1 MQGSFESLGHSAME
15 SGRRSALP
23 SPSVTGTSEDV
34 FPGTAAEPRVPS
46 AIECLIK
53 LGTCVWGSGTHRE
66 EADMRS
72 RGALC
77 VISDVC
83 ACVRLL
89 FSPQSQRN
97 VPPFGAMTMCVRPD
111 TSASHVICHRSRF
124 FGRPSAICGR
134 PDRRL
139 FFTHLYCYKKKNR
152 IKSRGM
158 SRAFQKQTLANEPW
172 NTRNIRSPS
181 SAEQDGSLLF
191 LLNRKTAEGS
201 TPPTSGGPGII
212 NLFSHLCVLVRE
224 LGLLSQRQSRS
235 AQTVVEFT
243 NRAKHHTFTDFIFLF
258 SPTIIVS
265 AVSSQTG
272 HVSKQPHTRRR
283 KTYLPACG

>member
-1 MQGSFESLGHSAME
+1 MNANSCFLEFYHCINMQGSFESLGHSAME

-83 ACVRLL
+83 VCVRLL

-97 VPPFGAMTMCVRPD
+97 VPPFGVMTLCVRPD
-111 TSASHVICHRSRF
+111 MSASHVICHRSRF
-124 FGRPSAICGR
+124 F
-134 PDRRL
+134 
-139 FFTHLYCYKKKNR
+139 
-152 IKSRGM
+152 
-158 SRAFQKQTLANEPW
+158 
-172 NTRNIRSPS
+172 
-181 SAEQDGSLLF
+181 
-191 LLNRKTAEGS
+191 
-201 TPPTSGGPGII
+201 
-212 NLFSHLCVLVRE
+212 
-224 LGLLSQRQSRS
+224 
-235 AQTVVEFT
+235 
-243 NRAKHHTFTDFIFLF
+243 
-258 SPTIIVS
+258 
-265 AVSSQTG
+265 
-272 HVSKQPHTRRR
+272 
-283 KTYLPACG
+283 